1 MQPLQEALGV
11 VGHGQRSQLVLEL
24 RGKDS
29 LVELALTEQI
39 TRGQEEVAQEAQEQ
53 TPRQR
58 LEATEATGCHIPF
71 RELPRRILEVAAG
84 RREAF
89 LEAARAARVVVVL
102 VTEQAREETQRTT
115 EVVEAEVETV
125 QARELLVVTAIRE

>member
-1 MQPLQEALGV
+1 M

-29 LVELALTEQI
+29 LVELALTEQT
-39 TRGQEEVAQEAQEQ
+39 TRGQEVVAQAAQEQ

-71 RELPRRILEVAAG
+71 RELPRRILEVEAG
-84 RREAF
+84 RREV

-115 EVVEAEVETV
+115 GVVEAEVETV